1 VPQIAIIIDMNSLIR
16 LVQNKPYLTWDIRD
30 KTQLSEQSVV
40 EHILNYGNWEDY
52 LIAESELGI
61 KKIRSIFDTLKQKTR
76 VNLKPKTIH
85 YFEKYYQ
92 RYA

>member
-1 VPQIAIIIDMNSLIR
+1 MSKLRSLI
-16 LVQNKPYLTWDIRD
+16 QNKPYLTWDIGN
-30 KTQLSEQSVV
+30 KAQLSEESIV
-40 EHILNYGNWEDY
+40 EYILNYGNWEDY
-52 LIAESELGI
+52 LIAEKTLGV
-61 KKIRSIFDTLKQKTR
+61 KKIQALFNSLKQKTR